1 MILATQGLKGMQS
14 NSSAT
19 PESTQVST
27 NTNNSSQQVQHIYTL
42 ENLVKTLEE
51 VATHLAAN

>member
-1 MILATQGLKGMQS
+1 MMLASLGLKEMQRNRS
-14 NSSAT
+14 VT

>member
-1 MILATQGLKGMQS
+1 MLASLGLKEMQR
-14 NSSAT
+14 NRSST
-19 PESTQVST
+19 QESTQVST